1 MDMPALIIQVIVV
14 LLVCGFLF
22 WAVRLVLG
30 LIPLEPI
37 IRQAIDVLLL
47 ILIVALILF
56 YIVIPV
62 LHQLAGL
69 SISVVR

>member
-1 MDMPALIIQVIVV
+1 MPALIIQVIVV

-37 IRQAIDVLLL
+37 IRQAIDVLLI
-47 ILIVALILF
+47 ILVVALILF

>member
-1 MDMPALIIQVIVV
+1 MPALIIQVIVV

-56 YIVIPV
+56 YIAIPV

>member
-1 MDMPALIIQVIVV
+1 MPALIIQVIIV

-37 IRQAIDVLLL
+37 IRQVIDVLLI
-47 ILIVALILF
+47 ILVVALILF

>member
-37 IRQAIDVLLL
+37 IRQAIDVLLM

>member
-1 MDMPALIIQVIVV
+1 MPALIIQVIIV

-37 IRQAIDVLLL
+37 IRQVIDVLLI
-47 ILIVALILF
+47 ILVVALILF
-56 YIVIPV
+56 YIMIPV

-69 SISVVR
+69 SISVVH

>member
-1 MDMPALIIQVIVV
+1 MIMPALIIQVIVV

-37 IRQAIDVLLL
+37 IRQAIDVLLI
-47 ILIVALILF
+47 ILVVALILF

>member
-1 MDMPALIIQVIVV
+1 MPALIIQVIIV
-14 LLVCGFLF
+14 LLVCGFLM
-22 WAVRLVLG
+22 WAARRLLA
-30 LIPLEPI
+30 LIPMEPI
-37 IRQAIDVLLL
+37 IRQVIDVLLI
-47 ILIVALILF
+47 ILVVALILF